1 MSDKTGTPSNDLDT
15 DQIAAELDNVATAL
29 SRLSDGTYW
38 TDEVTGEEL
47 PAQLL
52 AADPTQRRLS

>member
-1 MSDKTGTPSNDLDT
+1 MSNETGTPSNDLDL

-29 SRLSDGTYW
+29 TRLSDGTYW

-47 PAQLL
+47 PPEVL
-52 AADPTQRRLS
+52 AADPTRRRLS

>member
-1 MSDKTGTPSNDLDT
+1 VSNETGTPSNDLDV

-29 SRLSDGTYW
+29 TRLSDGTYW

-47 PAQLL
+47 PAEVL
-52 AADPTQRRLS
+52 AADPTRRRLS

>member
-1 MSDKTGTPSNDLDT
+1 VSDETGTPSNDLDI

-29 SRLSDGTYW
+29 TRLSDGTYW

-47 PAQLL
+47 PVEVL
-52 AADPTQRRLS
+52 AADPTRRRLS

>member
-1 MSDKTGTPSNDLDT
+1 MSDETGTPSNDLDI

-29 SRLSDGTYW
+29 TRLSDGTYW

-47 PAQLL
+47 PAEEL
-52 AADPTQRRLS
+52 AADPTRRRLS

>member
-1 MSDKTGTPSNDLDT
+1 MSNETGTPSNDLNV

-29 SRLSDGTYW
+29 TRLNDGTYW

-47 PAQLL
+47 PAELL
-52 AADPTQRRLS
+52 AADPTRRRLS

>member
-1 MSDKTGTPSNDLDT
+1 MSNGTGTPSNDLNV

-29 SRLSDGTYW
+29 TRLNDGTYW

-47 PAQLL
+47 PAELL
-52 AADPTQRRLS
+52 AADPTRRRLS